1 MTQSPSSVSA
11 SLRERVTIS
20 CRASQSISKY
30 LAWYQQKP
38 GEAPKLLVYG
48 ASSLETGVPS
58 QFSGSGSG
66 TDLTLTINSLEAQDA
81 ATYYC
86 QQYDETPP
94 TVLQTRT

>member
-58 QFSGSGSG
+58 RFSGSGSG